1 LTYEYR
7 FRNRSNE
14 YRNLLAS
21 VRFERDPTSGETEV
35 LGYTFD
41 VTPLKEAEA
50 ALLAAKEEAEAAREV
65 AERANRAKS
74 EFLSRMSHELRT
86 PMNSI
91 LGFAQILARRELP
104 ADQARGVDHIIRGGR
119 HLLNLINEVLDLA
132 RIEANRHAFSLE
144 PVHAG
149 TLLTE
154 AISMMRPTAA
164 QHDCVIDEEVPP
176 ECDGFV
182 RAD

>member
-1 LTYEYR
+1 
-7 FRNRSNE
+7 
-14 YRNLLAS
+14 
-21 VRFERDPTSGETEV
+21 
-35 LGYTFD
+35 
-41 VTPLKEAEA
+41 
-50 ALLAAKEEAEAAREV
+50 
-65 AERANRAKS
+65 RAKS

-91 LGFAQILARRELP
+91 LGFAQILARRDLP
-104 ADQARGVDHIIRGGR
+104 PDQARGVDHIIRGGR

-154 AISMMRPTAA
+154 ALSMMRPTAA
-164 QHDCVIDEEVPP
+164 QHDCILDETIPP
-176 ECDGFV
+176 EADRYV
-182 RAD
+182 RADRQRLTQVVLNLLSNGIKFNRPGGKLGLRCEVRQKGKGEGRLAIGVWDCGVGIPPERMDE